1 MLCENEGM
9 GFKPLPVETMGGWH
23 EDALE
28 QIRKLGQALARAS
41 GQEEAE
47 VVHHLFQR
55 LSVLLMRGNAALLI
69 NRVPAFP
76 NPEVDGIE

>member
-1 MLCENEGM
+1 MPCENEGM
-9 GFKPLPVETMGGWH
+9 AFKPLPVENMGGWH

-41 GQEEAE
+41 GQEEPE

-76 NPEVDGIE
+76 DPEVDGTE